1 MFVGRKKEL
10 DIIKKAIESRSK
22 AAILV
27 YGRRR
32 IGKTSLILEALKD
45 CTGVKIV
52 FTATPDEIS
61 GNMRNLSLVTSEA
74 LNEPWI
80 EFSDPR
86 KYFHYLS
93 KRDENITLVIDEY
106 QDFRGN
112 NKAEAVLV
120 DALIRDFIDYSKD
133 NINVIISGSAVRV
146 LENLIIDNSNPLFM
160 RFSSII
166 NLKEL
171 NYLEASN
178 FYKNTPIMEKIAYY
192 AVFGGLPNI
201 LSQIIPEKGIE
212 GNIEDLILAEEG
224 FARYYV
230 ESVIDKEI
238 SPINNGEIIIKRIG
252 NGKKHYSQIESSISD
267 EKKRKQLS
275 KTLKELTEAH
285 LIEKMNPINKPDDKK
300 KTFYFISSNLIR
312 FYMTYVIGA
321 QITGSKKAYFE
332 KYISPSLNT
341 FISYRFEDIAK
352 QYFSQLD
359 REDVIAIG
367 TYWYDDR
374 IKKTN
379 GEFDIALETLDG
391 YEIYEAKY
399 YGKPLPEVLMREEI
413 EKATRLEGLSV
424 SNFGMIASSGF
435 EANELPIR
443 QISGKEIY
451 KEK

>member
-10 DIIKKAIESRSK
+10 DTIKKAIESRSK

-86 KYFHYLS
+86 KYFQYLS

-160 RFSSII
+160 RFSTII

-178 FYKNTPIMEKIAYY
+178 FYKNTPIMEKIDYY

-212 GNIEDLILAEEG
+212 GNIEDLIL
-224 FARYYV
+224 
-230 ESVIDKEI
+230 SD
-238 SPINNGEIIIKRIG
+238 
-252 NGKKHYSQIESSISD
+252 YSQIESSISD

-321 QITGSKKAYFE
+321 QITGSKKAYFG

>member
-32 IGKTSLILEALKD
+32 IGKTTLILEALKD
-45 CTGVKIV
+45 YTGVKIV

-93 KRDENITLVIDEY
+93 ERNENITLVIDEY

-267 EKKRKQLS
+267 EKKRRQLS
-275 KTLKELTEAH
+275 KILKELTETH

-321 QITGSKKAYFE
+321 QITGSKRAYFE

-391 YEIYEAKY
+391 YEIYEVKY
-399 YGKPLPEVLMREEI
+399 YEKPLPEVLMREEI